1 MREPN
6 RLRYVECELPDEL
19 EKAILAFEDDF
30 DENLKPFYDRLADFT
45 LNDAPIIA
53 AELDSQIALRE
64 ELLNGSPVQ
73 SLGSLA
79 ALDESIKLT
88 SPARNDSDPETIRID
103 ERKLGAAGIA
113 LVNGSIFKMLRGDRL
128 TAMRHLWELAGGD
141 YNYFILLCSDVAM
154 LPEASFALYE
164 GHSTAGTLPFVN
176 VGFEKLKAM
185 GYKNSEFR
193 HRLIWKSSVSAAFS
207 FRTKLNSY
215 GFDSEQINNI
225 FAGNNPNEGYDYKGT
240 LDNVTLMIQ
249 AVARLLFLSP
259 TDFLRNPPWKNES
272 NYIELAISN
281 FLEYRLRKYT
291 TSAVFDLDFFRY
303 LISGLRP
310 EDLKELLEQRPE
322 IANIEL
328 PQVVASVTTAVEKAL
343 TIPAAGS
350 SIINTYMLG
359 LPSTQRETQLMHTLY
374 NLGYQ
379 IYQRLVPVDP
389 NHAQRL
395 KDLLLE
401 LIAQKSFAPLF
412 TDITLVDF
420 SELSALFPNVNLPP
434 AGVLV
439 ASVAA
444 ATSEDPALL
453 KSAVSANSEA
463 AKIQVESAPTSGI
476 EQGLPTEDTFGMLL
490 SRRVQWGKNF
500 VDCQGNATTEGNA
513 IGTVQANPVSTATS
527 NVVNQGSFASDA
539 GTTFSE
545 KYAFL
550 KEKLNLQTKS
560 VEEIRKQLN
569 IEIKYLIS
577 QKLLSK
583 EDQSYA
589 ASLSIVNS
597 SSDLNT
603 VVTKAT
609 EVLVTILTKVEAST
623 SSNPALLA
631 SAGLTSHKT
640 TFTGEQASAK
650 NRRFIEQQGGRQPNP
665 GLTAGETQK
674 LKKTIEDGLGQ
685 KVSWL
690 GNDASSFN
698 QSIKFDL
705 SACKPAW
712 RKDWEDTIYMFE
724 ILGELATKYS
734 KKATKWLVEQ
744 LNIIKQLLV
753 GMQDKIDSF
762 ILAIQ
767 LALDT
772 LLAKMERLMSIDLNL
787 SGKLGFDNSLLKCS
801 WGIDLGIKINLL
813 DLLLLY
819 INRLLGTIM
828 GPFLKGLDLLKDFL
842 EKIFC
847 IPIKYLEGLLG
858 AASSLLGMIGCSL
871 KDVKLPVEIL
881 EILSLI
887 MGFFQLRMLV
897 LRQGSNDWYSMMGKV
912 SLLRDD
918 FAGLSQFAAFC
929 QNPKLA
935 KVLNETAAKAAL
947 QVSSIPISRPAS
959 SYSVGLP

>member
-19 EKAILAFEDDF
+19 EKAIVAFEDDF
-30 DENLKPFYDRLADFT
+30 DENMKPFYDRLAEFT

-64 ELLNGSPVQ
+64 ELLKGSPVQ

-79 ALDESIKLT
+79 AIDESLKLT
-88 SPARNDSDPETIRID
+88 SPARNDTDPETVRFD

-113 LVNGSIFKMLRGDRL
+113 LVNGNIFKMVTGDRL

-141 YNYFILLCSDVAM
+141 YNYFILLGSDVAN
-154 LPEASFALYE
+154 LPDSAFVMYE

-176 VGFEKLKAM
+176 VGFEKLKSM

-193 HRLIWKSSVSAAFS
+193 HRLIWKSSVSATFS
-207 FRTKLNSY
+207 FRNNLNNF

-225 FAGNNPNEGYDYKGT
+225 FAGNDPNEGYDYTGKVDT
-240 LDNVTLMIQ
+240 ITMMIQ
-249 AVARLLFLSP
+249 AVSRLLFLSP
-259 TDFLRNPPWKNES
+259 TDFLRNPPWKNEA
-272 NYIELAISN
+272 NYIEIAISN

-291 TSAVFDLDFFRY
+291 TSAIFDLDFFRN
-303 LISGLRP
+303 LISGVNP
-310 EDLKELLEQRPE
+310 EDLKELLEHRPE
-322 IANIEL
+322 ITNIEL
-328 PQVVASVTTAVEKAL
+328 PQVLSSVTSAVEKAL
-343 TIPAAGS
+343 NVPAAGS
-350 SIINTYMLG
+350 SVINTYMLG
-359 LPSTQRETQLMHTLY
+359 LPSNQRETQLMHSLY

-379 IYQRLVPVDP
+379 IYQKLVLVDS

-395 KDLLLE
+395 KELLLE
-401 LIAQKSFAPLF
+401 LIAQGAFVPLF
-412 TDITLVDF
+412 ADVTLVDF

-439 ASVAA
+439 SSVAA
-444 ATSEDPALL
+444 ATEEDPALL
-453 KSAVSANSEA
+453 QSAVAANSEA
-463 AKIQVESAPTSGI
+463 TKIQKENAPTLGI

-490 SRRVQWGKNF
+490 ARRVKWGKNF
-500 VDCQGNATTEGNA
+500 VSCRGNTTTEENSA
-513 IGTVQANPVSTATS
+513 GTVQTAEVVTATS
-527 NVVNQGSFASDA
+527 QVVNRGSFSGDA
-539 GTTFSE
+539 GTTFE
-545 KYAFL
+545 ENYNFL
-550 KEKLNLQTKS
+550 KEKLDLKTKS
-560 VEEIRKQLN
+560 IEEIRKQLN
-569 IEIKYLIS
+569 IKIKYLIS

-583 EDQSYA
+583 EDQSYTG
-589 ASLSIVNS
+589 SLSLVNS

-609 EVLVTILTKVEAST
+609 EVLVTILSKVEAST

-631 SAGLTSHKT
+631 SEGLTSHKT

-650 NRRFIEQQGGRQPNP
+650 NRRYLVQQGGKKPSP
-665 GLTAGETQK
+665 GLTASETQK
-674 LKKTIEDGLGQ
+674 LKKTLEDGLGQ
-685 KVSWL
+685 KVPWL
-690 GNDASSFN
+690 GNDTTSFN
-698 QSIKFDL
+698 QSLKFDL

-712 RKDWEDTIYMFE
+712 REDWEDTIYMLQM
-724 ILGELATKYS
+724 LGDLVTKYG
-734 KKATKWLVEQ
+734 KKASKWLVEQ
-744 LNIIKQLLV
+744 LNIIKQILV

-767 LALDT
+767 LALDN
-772 LLAKMERLMSIDLNL
+772 LLAKMERLLSIDLNL

-819 INRLLGTIM
+819 INKLLGTIM
-828 GPFLKGLDLLKDFL
+828 GPFLKGLDLVKDFI

-858 AASSLLGMIGCSL
+858 AASSLLGVIGCSL

-881 EILSLI
+881 EVLSLV

-897 LRQGSNDWYSMMGKV
+897 LRQGSNDWYNMMGRV
-912 SLLRDD
+912 SLQRDD
-918 FAGLSQFAAFC
+918 FIGLYQFAGFC
-929 QNPKLA
+929 QNPKLS

-947 QVSSIPISRPAS
+947 QVSSIPVSRPAS
-959 SYSVGLP
+959 SYSMGLP

>member
-30 DENLKPFYDRLADFT
+30 DENMKPFYDRLADFT

-53 AELDSQIALRE
+53 AELDAQIALRE
-64 ELLNGSPVQ
+64 ELLKGSPVQ

-79 ALDESIKLT
+79 AIDESLKLT
-88 SPARNDSDPETIRID
+88 SPARNDNDPETVRLD

-113 LVNGSIFKMLRGDRL
+113 LVNGSILKMITGTRL
-128 TAMRHLWELAGGD
+128 TAMRHLWQLAGGD
-141 YNYFILLCSDVAM
+141 YNYFILLGSDVAM
-154 LPEASFALYE
+154 LPENAFVLYE
-164 GHSTAGTLPFVN
+164 SHSTSGVLPFVN
-176 VGFEKLKAM
+176 VGFEKLKSM

-193 HRLIWKSSVSAAFS
+193 HRLIWKSSVSATFS
-207 FRTKLNSY
+207 FRNKLSNF

-225 FAGNNPNEGYDYKGT
+225 FAGNDPNEGFDYAGT
-240 LDNVTLMIQ
+240 LDTVTMMIQ
-249 AVARLLFLSP
+249 AVSRLLFLSP
-259 TDFLRNPPWKNES
+259 SDFLRNPPWKNES
-272 NYIELAISN
+272 NYIELAITN
-281 FLEYRLRKYT
+281 FLDYRLRKYT
-291 TSAVFDLDFFRY
+291 TSAVFDLDFFRL
-303 LISGLRP
+303 LISGLKP
-310 EDLKELLEQRPE
+310 EDIKELLEQRPE

-328 PQVVASVTTAVEKAL
+328 PQVMSSVTTAVERAL
-343 TIPAAGS
+343 AIPASGS
-350 SIINTYMLG
+350 SSINTYMLG
-359 LPSTQRETQLMHTLY
+359 LPSTQRETQLTHTLY

-379 IYQRLVPVDP
+379 IYQRLLPVDP
-389 NHAQRL
+389 THAQRL

-401 LIAQKSFAPLF
+401 LIASSAFVPLF
-412 TDITLVDF
+412 TDVTLVDF

-453 KSAVSANSEA
+453 QSAVAANSEA
-463 AKIQVESAPTSGI
+463 TKIQVENAPTSGI

-490 SRRVQWGKNF
+490 SRRVQWDKNF
-500 VDCQGNATTEGNA
+500 VDCRGNATTEANA
-513 IGTVQANPVSTATS
+513 VGAVQASAVSTATS
-527 NVVNQGSFASDA
+527 TVVNKGSFSSDA
-539 GTTFSE
+539 GATFE
-545 KYAFL
+545 ENYAFL
-550 KEKLNLQTKS
+550 KEKLDLKTKS
-560 VEEIRKQLN
+560 VEEIRTQLN
-569 IEIKYLIS
+569 IKIKYMIS

-583 EDQSYA
+583 EDQSYTD
-589 ASLSIVNS
+589 SLSVVNS

-609 EVLVTILTKVEAST
+609 DVLVTVLSKVEAST
-623 SSNPALLA
+623 SSDPSLLA
-631 SAGLTSHKT
+631 SEGLTSHKT

-650 NRRFIEQQGGRQPNP
+650 NRRYVEQQGGKKSSA

-674 LKKTIEDGLGQ
+674 LKKTIEDGIGQ
-685 KVSWL
+685 KVPWL
-690 GNDASSFN
+690 GTNSTSFN

-705 SACKPAW
+705 SECKPAW
-712 RKDWEDTIYMFE
+712 RKDWEDAIAMFTA
-724 ILGELATKYS
+724 LGDQATKYG
-734 KKATKWLVEQ
+734 KKASKWLIEQ
-744 LNIIKQLLV
+744 LNIIKQILV
-753 GMQDKIDSF
+753 GIQDKIDSF

-767 LALDT
+767 IALDN

-813 DLLLLY
+813 DLLLFY

-828 GPFLKGLDLLKDFL
+828 GPFLKGLDLVKDFL

-897 LRQGSNDWYSMMGKV
+897 LRQGSNDWYNMMGKV

-929 QNPKLA
+929 QNPNLA

-947 QVSSIPISRPAS
+947 MVSSIPISKPAS